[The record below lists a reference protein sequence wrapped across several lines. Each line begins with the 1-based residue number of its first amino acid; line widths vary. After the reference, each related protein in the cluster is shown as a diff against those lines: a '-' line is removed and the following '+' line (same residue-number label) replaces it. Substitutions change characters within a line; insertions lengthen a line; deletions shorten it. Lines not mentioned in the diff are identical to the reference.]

1 MSPYLI
7 LIEHVVIFSPLR
19 EKRRMVFMFFVL
31 LLVKGK
37 YFAKGQ
43 YNAVLKTFLCCYFVK
58 VTSVQQSKHLFCV
71 LSRNKRHTEIDT

>member
-1 MSPYLI
+1 
-7 LIEHVVIFSPLR
+7 
-19 EKRRMVFMFFVL
+19 MFFVL